1 MSGGRA
7 RVGSSEAGFT
17 LVALMASVAVM
28 LILMGV
34 GARSW
39 QYVMK
44 SEREEELI
52 FRGGQI
58 ADAIQRFQ
66 AKNGNALPTS
76 LTVLVKGRFLRKVYK
91 DPMAKD
97 GEWRL
102 VRQGEAIAPIP
113 APSASPGGSP
123 PPTTRPS
130 GPGVPVGQSFGG
142 IIGVA
147 SKSTEQ
153 SLRLFNGRSRYN
165 EWIFAV
171 GQPRVVGRTP
181 ATPLVPG
188 GGPPRLPGPTPSAR

>member
-1 MSGGRA
+1 MSGGAAPVR
-7 RVGSSEAGFT
+7 SPEAGFT
-17 LVALMASVAVM
+17 LVALMASVTVM

-76 LTVLVKGRFLRKVYK
+76 LTVLVKGRFLRKAYK

-102 VRQGEAIAPIP
+102 VRLGEALTPVP
-113 APSASPGGSP
+113 GPSPTQSP

-130 GPGVPVGQSFGG
+130 GPGVPVGQGLGG
-142 IIGVA
+142 IVGVA
-147 SKSTEQ
+147 SKSTEN
-153 SLRLFNGRSRYN
+153 SLRLFNGRTRYN

-171 GQPRVVGRTP
+171 GQPRVVGKTP
-181 ATPLVPG
+181 ALPVPPG
-188 GGPPRLPGPTPSAR
+188 GGLPQPPGPAPSAR